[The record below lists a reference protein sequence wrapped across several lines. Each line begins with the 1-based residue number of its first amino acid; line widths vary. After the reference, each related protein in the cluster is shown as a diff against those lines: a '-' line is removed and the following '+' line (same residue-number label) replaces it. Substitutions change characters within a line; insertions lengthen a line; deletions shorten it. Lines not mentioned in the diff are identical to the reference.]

1 MTTFDLTKLK
11 QLVRTLVPGV
21 VLMFC
26 FLALAGCGENDD
38 LKLEQARIALAN
50 DKPDRAIL
58 LVDQVLVNDPA
69 NFDAR
74 LIQAK
79 SQIALDRLGPAKL
92 TLDRLQREKA
102 DDPQLAE
109 ALLDWSTKTLDSV
122 LNNPAFAI
130 TQADREAYEQAMQT
144 AAAQLPILKQLDG
157 SAADVLFIKAQ
168 LTNGELRHARIMA
181 SYIQRMIEQ
190 FGPDAELENASAAGQ
205 GNPEQE
211 PVTYADQLKQYQQV
225 QDALLDRML
234 NELEELLKVS
244 PGNLQA
250 TDLFLRTASRESR
263 WDRVIA
269 QVKIFS
275 EQTDLPVPIAERS
288 VTVLLAVPENVITL
302 DERIALGEAVL
313 RATPAD
319 QSQARG
325 RLISSARLLLAS
337 GQTEKALP
345 ILAKVIE
352 ENPENLASTYLLYAH
367 ALYETGDYET
377 CRDIVEKLMPKLADV
392 SEVQTVYGLTL
403 WRLGEITKA
412 KTALR
417 EACRLDPDNTSAV
430 DAFTSLMAQQGMLSV
445 SGEDVEALY
454 KLDPD
459 NPRAILFKLQH
470 AATSGD
476 PQQAVGMIDALE
488 NKPDHT
494 DEELSLLYT
503 ANTMLSRYHAA
514 EQWAKRYIERHPDD
528 QEAWM
533 RLAAAQLRQN
543 NELRL
548 NQTLQAIVERFPEV
562 SSKAQLTGELY
573 LQTQQYE
580 RAAASLGMALE
591 DDSDNIR
598 LRIELARAFA
608 AMARFN
614 SAMDEVNKVLKV
626 EPDNIQA
633 LALGARI
640 TETRGDKTKADEFL
654 SKIDPDNPE
663 VQNDPAL
670 LAQVYVSRDQ
680 LDDAEAVC
688 TKALAS
694 GNASPVLRLVLA
706 DIYQRKNEP
715 ERAEEHL
722 VALVRHYPNSAEVYA
737 WLGQFYASAGQFDQG
752 IEKLKGVEVYNES
765 LAVLAQAG
773 LLRAADRL
781 DDAIQAL
788 DALLD
793 RLISRRDPMAQ
804 TVADAMAQLYEQKG
818 DELAAE
824 SVYDRLY
831 RQQAAATS
839 ELLGDVITSW
849 DTDSPA
855 QRLTK
860 LDAAATRVPSDDT
873 AAMIELSRRY
883 TLLGRTETAL
893 SIVQRALIQ
902 APNNIELLAAKAG
915 ILVMTGKPDEA
926 LNTYQLAIKQA
937 PSDKTLRIRYARALS
952 ASGKRPE
959 AEDELSL
966 LIREGGDASLKAR
979 TALIELYTQLGLH
992 ERALSAVMAVIDKLP
1007 AGQDAAL
1014 DLAIGNVLMRSD
1026 RHLEAQGRLAA
1037 INDDSP
1043 YYPLARIAY
1052 AQSQAASGDM
1062 DAAKAEVAAMVS
1074 DPGYSRRAIPVL
1086 LAMDP
1091 ADATDRTLLIAADD
1105 AADTQQLPYD
1115 LTQRWLSMRLRL
1127 ADLTADWQ
1135 RADGALEQIARI
1147 TRDDQVTALR
1157 IVLKYQ
1163 LGDNTNASTLLRQTP
1178 MLESSA
1184 TGSLLKIALGTRNP
1198 GAGRV
1203 HPMAEVLTA
1212 LNRGEPDRL
1221 KQVMAEY
1228 YGIRTL
1234 FLDDLLTAC
1243 KQGEQAD
1250 EAHILTYRDLAAAT
1264 VAMESN
1270 LPGLAAALCDTALK
1284 RTPDSLPA
1292 FAILVG
1298 ANIEND
1304 ADATQYIDLAKQ
1316 LSPDGSLLL
1325 MINLV
1330 AGTAKKDHESA
1341 IVALK
1346 QLTTRNPNDPYLTYQ
1361 LAQELGAAGHYEEAA
1376 AIYQPITETAGPY
1389 QMAAKNDLAYLR
1401 AKQGG
1406 QLDSAITLAREVYAA
1421 LPDVPPVLDT
1431 TGWIEH
1437 LRGSNQVAIELLAQ
1451 AIPNLSDIPEAHYHI
1466 GAVYHALGQERW
1478 AGYHLQQAA
1487 AAPED
1492 EPGVKEARKLLEEVN
1507 QNIALP

>member
-1 MTTFDLTKLK
+1 MTTFDRK
-11 QLVRTLVPGV
+11 QPQQHTHTLLAGV

-50 DKPDRAIL
+50 EKPDRAIL

-109 ALLDWSTKTLDSV
+109 ALLDWSTKTLDTV
-122 LNNPAFAI
+122 LDNPAFAI
-130 TQADREAYEQAMQT
+130 TQADRETYEEAMQT
-144 AAAQLPILKQLDG
+144 ASAQLPILQKLGG
-157 SAADVLFIKAQ
+157 SEADVLFIKAQ
-168 LTNGELRHARIMA
+168 LTNGELRHARIM
-181 SYIQRMIEQ
+181 IKHTQRMIDQ
-190 FGPDAELENASAAGQ
+190 FGPDAVVESATADGQ
-205 GNPEQE
+205 DNPEQE
-211 PVTYADQLKQYQQV
+211 PVTYADQLKQYQAV
-225 QDALLDRML
+225 EENALDRML
-234 NELEELLKVS
+234 SELEGVLKIK
-244 PGNLQA
+244 PDHLQA
-250 TDLFLRTASRESR
+250 ASLFLRTAALESR
-263 WDRVIA
+263 WERLLTQIKA
-269 QVKIFS
+269 FS
-275 EQTDLPVPIAERS
+275 EQADLPVPIASRS
-288 VTVLLAVPENVITL
+288 VTMLLAMPNELIAL
-302 DERIALGEAVL
+302 DERIKLGEAVL

-319 QSQARG
+319 QADAEG
-325 RLISSARLLLAS
+325 RLISSAHLLFAS
-337 GQTEKALP
+337 NQVEKALP
-345 ILAKVIE
+345 ILAKLVE
-352 ENPENLASTYLLYAH
+352 GGTENANAYMLYAQ
-367 ALYETGDYET
+367 ALYDTGDYET
-377 CRDIVEKLMPKLADV
+377 CRKIVEMMMPEMAGV
-392 SEVQTVYGLTL
+392 SEVQRLYGLTL
-403 WRLGEITKA
+403 WRVGEITQA

-417 EACRLDPDNTSAV
+417 EACRLDPDNTLAV
-430 DAFTSLMAQQGMLSV
+430 DAFTSLMAQQGMLSA

-488 NKPDHT
+488 NKADHT

-503 ANTMLSRYHAA
+503 ANTMLSRHHAA

-543 NELRL
+543 SELRL
-548 NQTLQAIVERFPEV
+548 NQTLQAIVERFPGL

-591 DDSDNIR
+591 DDSDNIK

-614 SAMDEVNKVLKV
+614 SAMDEVNKVLNV

-633 LALGARI
+633 LALAARI
-640 TETRGDKTKADEFL
+640 TETRGEKAKADEYL
-654 SKIDPDNPE
+654 SRIDPDNPD

-688 TKALAS
+688 TKALAA

-737 WLGQFYASAGQFDQG
+737 WLGQFYASAGKFDQG
-752 IEKLKGVEVYNES
+752 IEKLKSVEVYNES
-765 LAVLAQAG
+765 LAILAQAG
-773 LLRAADRL
+773 LLRAANRL

-804 TVADAMAQLYEQKG
+804 TVADAMAKLYEQKG

-824 SVYDRLY
+824 AVYDRLY

-873 AAMIELSRRY
+873 PAMIELSRRY

-926 LNTYQLAIKQA
+926 LDTYQLAIKQA

-952 ASGKRPE
+952 ANGQRPE

-1007 AGQDAAL
+1007 AGQDASL
-1014 DLAIGNVLMRSD
+1014 DLAIGNVLMRND

-1062 DAAKAEVAAMVS
+1062 TAAKAEVAAMVS
-1074 DPGYSRRAIPVL
+1074 DPGYSRRSIPVL

-1091 ADATDRTLLIAADD
+1091 KDPTDRTLLIAADD
-1105 AADTQQLPYD
+1105 AVDTQQLPFD
-1115 LTQRWLSMRLRL
+1115 LAQRWLSTRLRL

-1135 RADGALEQIARI
+1135 RADGALEQIAQ
-1147 TRDDQVTALR
+1147 TSRDDQVTALR

-1163 LGDNTNASTLLRQTP
+1163 QANTADASKLLRQTP

-1184 TGSLLKIALGTRNP
+1184 TGSLLKITLATRDP

-1212 LNRGEPDRL
+1212 LNRGEPERL

-1250 EAHILTYRDLAAAT
+1250 EAHIQTYRDLAAAT

-1304 ADATQYIDLAKQ
+1304 ADATQFIERARQ

-1330 AGTAKKDHESA
+1330 TSTAKKDHESA
-1341 IVALK
+1341 IVALR

-1437 LRGSNQVAIELLAQ
+1437 LRGRNQVALELLAK
-1451 AIPNLSDIPEAHYHI
+1451 AIPSLSDIPEAHYHI

-1487 AAPED
+1487 AAPDD